1 MNGYIDQAKQAT
13 LCAAAASSVSQSVRL
28 TQSVLL
34 LGRSVGVNRA
44 FSVHVLDGVVD
55 CNEESEGG
63 REGQVRKGEHNKRT
77 SPSLIRGR

>member
-28 TQSVLL
+28 TQSVLV
-34 LGRSVGVNRA
+34 GRSVGVNRA

-63 REGQVRKGEHNKRT
+63 T
-77 SPSLIRGR
+77 SAERRA